1 MSTSHTPHQDIAW
14 VDAHGGDTS
23 GWQCSPTF
31 AYANGAMDGWSACL
45 LLNSGRSAGLSK
57 HIALDNGRMLM
68 LSIAQAADFAKDKGT
83 PIRWGAVL
91 KVGEGRHVRACGYA
105 ADFPA
110 AFQEATSYQHESRQ
124 IGPLT
129 WWRESE
135 GSLGSNWISWLGEIT
150 LRARQVSASA
160 YEPAHWYFETSG
172 RAPTFEEA
180 ALLASMHQ

>member
-31 AYANGAMDGWSACL
+31 ARGAGSMDGWSACL
-45 LLNSGRSAGLSK
+45 LLNNDHSADLSK
-57 HIALDNGRMLM
+57 HIALDNGHTLM
-68 LSIAQAADFAKDKGT
+68 LSLAEAAEHAKAKGT
-83 PIRWGAVL
+83 PIRWGAIL
-91 KVGEGRHVRACGYA
+91 KVGEGRTVRANGYA
-105 ADFPA
+105 ADFPSA
-110 AFQEATSYQHESRQ
+110 LQEVTSYQHESRQ

-135 GSLGSNWISWLGEIT
+135 GSSGSSWISWRGETT
-150 LRARQVSASA
+150 LRARQISLSTQ
-160 YEPAHWYFETSG
+160 EPAYWYFETSG
-172 RAPTFEEA
+172 CAPTFAEA